1 MPEGNEEYL
10 TQEKFNELKEELDYL
25 KTTRRKE
32 IAESLEYAR
41 SLGDLS
47 ENAEYQEARDL
58 QASTEERIRKVESV
72 LQSAKIVSDK
82 KSNVVGLGSTVTIQK
97 EGDEVVVA
105 NRSWEG
111 GIGSVWRVSWDG
123 NTGTTHAVRTTIPA
137 RGGRVSLARPTSGGV
152 TEARAAIRTDLGSH
166 GLTAP
171 ETEAFMRAWDEA
183 LFGTAGATDRRTPV
197 DEDGDDGVRA
207 DEPVLVDETDVDR
220 LSDNIPAIQGG
231 PRIADVVLYWLPR
244 SNIDALAEVVAQPAP
259 RNLRRAILVRADAR

>member
-82 KSNVVGLGSTVTIQK
+82 KSSTVGLGSTVTIQK
-97 EGDEVVVA
+97 EGEKDKHKYSIVGTEEA
-105 NRSWEG
+105 DMAQQKISY
-111 GIGSVWRVSWDG
+111 VSPLG
-123 NTGTTHAVRTTIPA
+123 EAMMGKKKGETFTFTTPNGTMNYKI
-137 RGGRVSLARPTSGGV
+137 
-152 TEARAAIRTDLGSH
+152 
-166 GLTAP
+166 
-171 ETEAFMRAWDEA
+171 
-183 LFGTAGATDRRTPV
+183 
-197 DEDGDDGVRA
+197 
-207 DEPVLVDETDVDR
+207 
-220 LSDNIPAIQGG
+220 LS
-231 PRIADVVLYWLPR
+231 
-244 SNIDALAEVVAQPAP
+244 ID
-259 RNLRRAILVRADAR
+259 